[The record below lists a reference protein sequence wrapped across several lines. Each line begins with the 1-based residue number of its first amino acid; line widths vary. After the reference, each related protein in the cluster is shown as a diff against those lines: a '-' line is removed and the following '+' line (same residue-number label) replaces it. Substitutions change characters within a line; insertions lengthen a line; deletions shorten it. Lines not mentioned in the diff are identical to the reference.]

1 MPAKRVQIDEDTGLA
16 LDLLARDQRINI
28 SGVGRREAFAE
39 LLKKNNRLVGLND
52 ALGKS
57 AGHSATVHHLRPA
70 KKKARARR

>member
-1 MPAKRVQIDEDTGLA
+1 MPAKRVQIDEETGQA

-57 AGHSATVHHLRPA
+57 AGHSATLHHPPPA
-70 KKKARARR
+70 KKKARERR